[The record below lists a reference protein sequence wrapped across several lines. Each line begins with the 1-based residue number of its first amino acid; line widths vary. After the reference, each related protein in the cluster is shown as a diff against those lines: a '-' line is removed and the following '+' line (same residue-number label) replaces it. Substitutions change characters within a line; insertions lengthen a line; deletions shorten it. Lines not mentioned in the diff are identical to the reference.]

1 MIFKDDLRQQF
12 LDIQEEKDAVKLSD
26 RNVIELVFYLKSK
39 KLLENLIFTLD
50 GKEYLT
56 EKQLEWEVNQ
66 EIQYSG
72 GSKKKFVIF

>member
-1 MIFKDDLRQQF
+1 
-12 LDIQEEKDAVKLSD
+12 
-26 RNVIELVFYLKSK
+26 LKSK

-72 GSKKKFVIF
+72 G